1 MSLPKPTEYNIEL
14 SNNDLKGTDEMEV
27 LTQEISK
34 KIQNKEDEISRFYK
48 FFNSFEQWVKLNNQ
62 SIQNIDHFKNL
73 IFERLKTL
81 SEHIQTTTEFLENLK
96 ILTKSEEKIDS
107 QKIMSKNDVSND
119 FNQESIFAKN
129 LKYPHKIIHLAKD
142 ISNKLQKAKGEIAT
156 DLTIEK
162 KTEELINNILL
173 MLSKIS
179 QKLNDFNS
187 FVSVTQDFSSID
199 AKIDELVMGIQV
211 EKGAFE
217 KLSKFEKIHLNLL
230 LELKSEEEKTL
241 KEENEFK
248 QQEDKL
254 K

>member
-1 MSLPKPTEYNIEL
+1 
-14 SNNDLKGTDEMEV
+14 
-27 LTQEISK
+27 
-34 KIQNKEDEISRFYK
+34 
-48 FFNSFEQWVKLNNQ
+48 
-62 SIQNIDHFKNL
+62 
-73 IFERLKTL
+73 
-81 SEHIQTTTEFLENLK
+81 
-96 ILTKSEEKIDS
+96 
-107 QKIMSKNDVSND
+107 
-119 FNQESIFAKN
+119 
-129 LKYPHKIIHLAKD
+129 
-142 ISNKLQKAKGEIAT
+142 
-156 DLTIEK
+156 
-162 KTEELINNILL
+162 